1 MRLSGTLA
9 ILPLIATLF
18 VGCGSRGPALYSV
31 TGKVTL
37 DGQPVPN
44 VNVAFFPSD
53 AKLPSSGGV
62 TNSAGVYKLTTSQG
76 MAGAVAAKHKV
87 SVYGG
92 QASGTT
98 EPSARPEGMYKVGGP
113 KEIDVLFS
121 IEEVRADFAGYEVEE
136 LVEKEIELNEGVYHN
151 GLGSVIR
158 FVGKK
163 K

>member
-1 MRLSGTLA
+1 MRLSCTLA

-62 TNSAGVYKLTTSQG
+62 TNSAGVYKLTSSQG

-113 KEIDVLFS
+113 KDARSKSVAPKNESPVPERYSSADKSSLEREVAAKSNVIDL
-121 IEEVRADFAGYEVEE
+121 E
-136 LVEKEIELNEGVYHN
+136 LSSK
-151 GLGSVIR
+151 
-158 FVGKK
+158 
-163 K
+163 